1 MVWGEVQRGK
11 NVNRKVQ
18 RVTSLLLFRDLK
30 LELKRRGKGEGKD
43 ERKVE
48 ESACTQVEKRK
59 NKEKNPTRVK
69 RKYKTNCEID

>member
-1 MVWGEVQRGK
+1 MGRGSEREK
-11 NVNRKVQ
+11 VNRKVQ

-30 LELKRRGKGEGKD
+30 LELKKKGEGEGKD

-48 ESACTQVEKRK
+48 EKRVYTREKRE